1 MEAQWRVGD
10 PVYGCAG
17 IIHQLQEEIQAAQCE
32 LARTRAQLDMAAAAQ
47 MQQQQ
52 QQQASVPLAPP
63 PPRSP
68 QGAGDH
74 HNVAAAQNQE
84 EAPFLDPADEFLDLG
99 RF

>member
-1 MEAQWRVGD
+1 
-10 PVYGCAG
+10 VYGCAG
-17 IIHQLQEEIQAAQCE
+17 IIHQLQEEILAAQCE
-32 LARTRAQLDMAAAAQ
+32 LARTRAQLDMAAAAAL
-47 MQQQQ
+47 MQ

-74 HNVAAAQNQE
+74 HHVAAAQNQE
-84 EAPFLDPADEFLDLG
+84 EAPFLDTDVFLDLG

>member
-17 IIHQLQEEIQAAQCE
+17 IIHQLQEEILAAQCE

-52 QQQASVPLAPP
+52 QQAPVPIDPL

-74 HNVAAAQNQE
+74 HRVAAAQNQE
-84 EAPFLDPADEFLDLG
+84 EAPFVDPDEFLDLG